1 MNWLVL
7 IIISLILNSAV
18 SLLQRVMLKKDTSDP
33 VAYSVFFQLSISL
46 LFLIFG
52 LLINNIV
59 FHGLWN
65 LLPNLLLMTVLY
77 GLGNALIFTAL
88 KTTEASKFT
97 IIFASRALFS
107 VMGYSLILRD
117 VFTIKQVVGLVVL
130 LSAMLLVN
138 QGSFSWKVKRG
149 DILSLLAGLC
159 FGMANINDKILL
171 GQIPIYTYLFLA
183 FFTPPLFILLIRP
196 VTLSKLRTVA
206 NRDTLKVML
215 ATIVLYGLGS
225 VTFFTSLKNA
235 DSPSKV
241 STVNLA
247 GVVLT
252 VVLAIVFLKEREKIS
267 QKIIAAIMTVAG
279 MYLIV

>member
-7 IIISLILNSAV
+7 IIISLTLNSIV
-18 SLLQRVMLKKDTSDP
+18 SLLQRVMLKKDASDP

-52 LLINNIV
+52 LLINDIV
-59 FHGLWN
+59 FHELWN
-65 LLPNLLLMTVLY
+65 LIPNLLLMTVLY

-88 KTTEASKFT
+88 KSTEASKFT

-107 VMGYSLILRD
+107 VVGYSLILGD
-117 VFTIKQVVGLVVL
+117 VFTTKQIFGLVML
-130 LSAMLLVN
+130 LLAMLLVN
-138 QGSFSWKVKRG
+138 RGNFSWKVKKG

-159 FGMANINDKILL
+159 FGLANINDKILL

-196 VTLSKLRTVA
+196 ATVSKLRSVL
-206 NRDTLKVML
+206 NKETLKVML

-252 VVLAIVFLKEREKIS
+252 VVFAIILLKERDKIP
-267 QKIIAAIMTVAG
+267 QKLIAAIMTVAG